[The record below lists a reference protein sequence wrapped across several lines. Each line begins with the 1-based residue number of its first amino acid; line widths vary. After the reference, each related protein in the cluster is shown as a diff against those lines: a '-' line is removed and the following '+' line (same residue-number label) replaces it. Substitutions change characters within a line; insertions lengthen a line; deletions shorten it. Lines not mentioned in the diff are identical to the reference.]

1 MFSILFREV
10 GAKLYEYIYIFFFFK
25 LGHHPTIWPS
35 REVDIKTY
43 LDVKRYDK
51 KKLDTEE

>member
-10 GAKLYEYIYIFFFFK
+10 GAKLYEYIYIYFFFK